1 MRAMEH
7 RAYQTL
13 QFVYSDGGTAT
24 CYLHILSVRDK
35 PITGDDSNIG
45 LWVCVML
52 MSSAMGGAL
61 LSRRKEWE

>member
-1 MRAMEH
+1 MEH

-24 CYLHILSVRDK
+24 CYLHVLSVRDR
-35 PITGDDSNIG
+35 PITGDESDIG
-45 LWVCVML
+45 LWMCLSL
-52 MSSAMGGAL
+52 MSAVTVGIL